1 MKFEEN
7 PGSEHPYEVTFIGE
21 EIKVIASAFS
31 EHIYQL
37 ALRGNIGSVSLFE
50 AALAGWEPTR
60 KGQKA
65 SIGRAEDLTEVLD
78 SFHENTGDA
87 ITSMPGDINVPAF
100 ANRYIAKRHQLGTKA
115 LELADQI
122 REEHA
127 VSELRIGL
135 AGDSSAVAEE

>member
-1 MKFEEN
+1 MKFEEK

-21 EIKVIASAFS
+21 EIKIIAAAFS
-31 EHIYQL
+31 ERIYQL
-37 ALRGNIGSVSLFE
+37 ALRGNIGSVSLFD

-65 SIGRAEDLTEVLD
+65 SIGCAEDLTEVLD

-115 LELADQI
+115 LELAEQI

-127 VSELRIGL
+127 VSELHRGL
-135 AGDSSAVAEE
+135 SDDLPALTEE